1 MNSIHVFIVVAILI
15 LVVGLAVA
23 FLYYRKRRVDQFFSQ
38 VYEQIK
44 QVPKQ
49 KKNSFLLLLFKE
61 SLSASKNKAS
71 ASSFSSKFQNPKY
84 LEIQL
89 VQMSNILK
97 DSSKVQDKVIKK
109 SLNLLTHYQAWE
121 KIKLAN
127 DKKSTENKA
136 S

>member
-1 MNSIHVFIVVAILI
+1 MGIINVFTVVAILS
-15 LVVGLAVA
+15 LVIGLGAA
-23 FLYYRKRRVDQFFSQ
+23 FLYYRKNRVDKFFNQ

-61 SLSASKNKAS
+61 SISASKKKSS

-84 LEIQL
+84 LDIQL

-97 DSSKVQDKVIKK
+97 DTSKVQDKVIKR
-109 SLNLLTHYQAWE
+109 SLSLLSNYQTWE
-121 KIKLAN
+121 KAKIAK
-127 DKKSTENKA
+127 DKKVAENKA

>member
-1 MNSIHVFIVVAILI
+1 MNSIHVFIVAAILI